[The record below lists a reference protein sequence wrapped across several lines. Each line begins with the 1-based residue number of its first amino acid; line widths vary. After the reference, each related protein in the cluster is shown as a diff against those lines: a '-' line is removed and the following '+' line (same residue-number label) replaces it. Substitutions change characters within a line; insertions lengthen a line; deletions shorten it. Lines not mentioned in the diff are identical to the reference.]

1 MNFET
6 IKKVVLAA
14 IVLPFIFMMAEGLLL
29 IHSSYE
35 QFVELK
41 NDREIADLL
50 AQAGAIASTQII
62 DEMDATQRFLESP
75 DAQTQSAMQNSRTTL
90 DNGRRK
96 FFTRLP
102 LGDQRNPG
110 LKNELSQ
117 LKMAYSRII
126 GLRAAVDA
134 GRYGKAS
141 DVEYIYRR
149 AALKQLG
156 IGGSLSARIHDP
168 VLLRKSGDLLSML
181 LTYHGEMVVNALG
194 TRYLA
199 QSEFSATSHDQ
210 LVQGDILRRSGMD
223 RLQFRTSS
231 TVIRDVLRFLR
242 QPDQQAAEIF
252 THAILTGALKPT
264 LGLRDSWIMTQQ
276 TRLSFLRSKIML
288 LTDNLRTTGQT
299 LSARSDR
306 HMMAVVGLSL
316 ALLILVAI
324 IAGLAAKGINLVDR
338 LTRERETLVRELRD
352 AAQTDLLP
360 GLYNR
365 RGFEFA
371 AKALVTQ
378 ASSRSRWFSIVLF
391 DLDHFKRINDVHG
404 HDAGD
409 IVLRQVADIAK
420 QNFRGFDLLV
430 RHGGEEFMAF
440 LPDCTPEVAASV
452 AERVREAVE
461 ATSFNLPSGEELK
474 VTASFGCAGRTH
486 SAASVNFEDLVKRA
500 DLALYA
506 AKAAGRNRVSSGS
519 VQSASPEAGRRSR
532 PA

>member
-29 IHSSYE
+29 IQSSYE

-50 AQAGAIASTQII
+50 AQAGGIASTEIT
-62 DEMDATQRFLESP
+62 DEMDATQGYLEAP
-75 DAQTQSAMQNSRTTL
+75 DEQTHSALQTARKVL
-90 DNGRRK
+90 DDGRK
-96 FFTRLP
+96 DFFTHLP
-102 LGDQRNPG
+102 LGDQLNPG
-110 LKNELSQ
+110 LKDELSR
-117 LKMAYSRII
+117 LKMAYSRIV
-126 GLRAAVDA
+126 GLRAAIDA
-134 GRYGKAS
+134 DRYGKTS
-141 DVEYIYRR
+141 DVEYIYRQ
-149 AALKQLG
+149 AALRQLG
-156 IGGSLSARIHDP
+156 IGGSLSSRIHDP

-194 TRYLA
+194 NRYLA
-199 QSEFSATSHDQ
+199 QSEFSVMSRDQ
-210 LVQGDILRRSGMD
+210 LVQGDIMRRSGMD

-231 TVIRDVLRFLR
+231 AVIRDVLRFLR
-242 QPDQQAAEIF
+242 QPEQQAAEIY

-264 LGLRDSWIMTQQ
+264 LGLRDSWIIAQQ
-276 TRLSFLRSKIML
+276 TRLSFLRGKIML
-288 LTDNLRTTGQT
+288 LTDNLRETGQR
-299 LSARSDR
+299 LAARSDR

-316 ALLILVAI
+316 GLLLLVAI
-324 IAGLAAKGINLVDR
+324 IVGLAAKGIQLVDR

-352 AAQTDLLP
+352 AAQTDLLT

-378 ASSRSRWFSIVLF
+378 ATSRSRWFSVVLF
-391 DLDHFKRINDVHG
+391 DLDHFKRINDIHG

-420 QNFRGFDLLV
+420 LNFRSFDLLV

-440 LPDCTPEVAASV
+440 LPDSTPEEAAAV
-452 AERVREAVE
+452 AEKVREAVE
-461 ATSFNLPSGEELK
+461 AASFDLPSGEALK
-474 VTASFGCAGRTH
+474 VTASFGCSGRTH
-486 SAASVNFEDLVKRA
+486 SAATVNFEDLVKRA

-506 AKAAGRNRVSSGS
+506 AKATGRNRVSNGS
-519 VQSASPEAGRRSR
+519 VQSTSTETGRRSR